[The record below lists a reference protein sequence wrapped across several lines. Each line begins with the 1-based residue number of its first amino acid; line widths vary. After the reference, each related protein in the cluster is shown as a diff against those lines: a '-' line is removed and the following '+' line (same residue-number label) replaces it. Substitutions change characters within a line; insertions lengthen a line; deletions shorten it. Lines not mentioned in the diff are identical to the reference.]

1 MRNRYLGMGAKRR
14 LYEGVVVSTA
24 LYGAETWSLK
34 QEDRRRLDVMEMR
47 CLRSIVGVSR
57 MDRVRNEEVRR
68 RAGVDR
74 SLSERVDQKVLRWFG
89 HMERMEGERLVK
101 RVWIAN
107 ASGVRPRG
115 RPKIRWMDGVERAL
129 DVRGVTVEQGRE
141 SARDRGEWRRFVSE

>member
-1 MRNRYLGMGAKRR
+1 MPTSVNVGVGNEVNYRVKEVSKCLDGMKSVIRNRYLGMGVKRR

-24 LYGAETWSLK
+24 LYGAEAWSVK

-74 SLSERVDQKVLRWFG
+74 SLSE
-89 HMERMEGERLVK
+89 
-101 RVWIAN
+101 
-107 ASGVRPRG
+107 
-115 RPKIRWMDGVERAL
+115 
-129 DVRGVTVEQGRE
+129 
-141 SARDRGEWRRFVSE
+141 